1 MFTTYFTHPAC
12 TLISLTVYF
21 AAVNGPSKDRQCCS
35 VQVFKEELTTHFD
48 SGLFDQNA
56 MAYLMR
62 RYQAT
67 VMPHI
72 FAADRVFRINAFWRD
87 YLGFDFARLPEIKDS
102 VLFNHFSGC
111 SMCAGK
117 DNNEDLL
124 LCEAEFQRTFALANC
139 TYAQM
144 NQTSSASYSKEVHAM
159 LGQLPFCR
167 HKPTP
172 PQCLQ
177 YMDVDQYD
185 PAGKPQPIRHRR
197 LLSQTSQPHDQVYSL
212 YKLF

>member
-177 YMDVDQYD
+177 YMDADQYD